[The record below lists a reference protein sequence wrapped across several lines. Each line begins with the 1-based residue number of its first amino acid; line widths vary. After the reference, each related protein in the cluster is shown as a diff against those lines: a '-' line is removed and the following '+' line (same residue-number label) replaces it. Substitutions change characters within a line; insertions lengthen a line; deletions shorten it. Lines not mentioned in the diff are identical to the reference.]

1 MKRKVTG
8 SSKPCWGFPA
18 HRMGTWKRRCPP
30 FRSSPNGTC
39 SANGAAEQTDDRE
52 KSVRVTIRVA
62 PEVEES
68 LQRQAKE
75 LGICISAYIALLAVH
90 HTTIR
95 AVQRIDIRLSQ
106 DHP

>member
-1 MKRKVTG
+1 M
-8 SSKPCWGFPA
+8 
-18 HRMGTWKRRCPP
+18 
-30 FRSSPNGTC
+30 
-39 SANGAAEQTDDRE
+39 
-52 KSVRVTIRVA
+52 TIRVA

-75 LGICISAYIALLAVH
+75 LGICISEYIALLAVH